1 MNPIKA
7 MADII
12 NKAIVSELVPS
23 ICNLAKCGL
32 TTLGSYSS
40 GPFINSDHIIE
51 LCPAG
56 ELVPSTRCNVAVC
69 GVSYCGRESNQSAV
83 FAGMIPLKVCP
94 DRVTMALVE
103 LPGSPADQRQIYH
116 TAFDNPSMILHIIGN
131 DLLSL
136 DAIADEVIKTL
147 DRTGHYDTT
156 FGTVNGVR
164 IGPPR
169 RTVRNDRPRYDL
181 QLTID
186 METART

>member
-1 MNPIKA
+1 MLPVMYSHRVTI
-7 MADII
+7 
-12 NKAIVSELVPS
+12 
-23 ICNLAKCGL
+23 GL
-32 TTLGSYSS
+32 T
-40 GPFINSDHIIE
+40 
-51 LCPAG
+51 
-56 ELVPSTRCNVAVC
+56 
-69 GVSYCGRESNQSAV
+69 
-83 FAGMIPLKVCP
+83 
-94 DRVTMALVE
+94 E
-103 LPGSPADQRQIYH
+103 LPGSPADPRQIYR

-136 DAIADEVIKTL
+136 DAVADEVIKTL

-186 METART
+186 METSRT

>member
-12 NKAIVSELVPS
+12 NRNVVKAKAPA
-23 ICNLAKCGL
+23 ICNEAICGASYC
-32 TTLGSYSS
+32 GSYSTGAIIS
-40 GPFINSDHIIE
+40 GGLVVE
-51 LCPAG
+51 LCPATTFI
-56 ELVPSTRCNVAVC
+56 PPARCNEAIC
-69 GVSYCGRESNQSAV
+69 GASYCGDDGVSAV
-83 FAGMIPLKVCP
+83 SAGMIPLKVCP

-136 DAIADEVIKTL
+136 DAVADEVIKTL